1 MECLD
6 RVGLADYAGRR
17 VDTLSGGQQQR
28 VAIAR
33 MLMQRPRVILADEP
47 VASLDPASSKSVM
60 DLMCSIAAESWRH
73 RRRRAPSDRA
83 GPSIYRSGRR
93 TEKWRRGVRPAGP
106 RLRWRTAGF
115 DLRRGGVVS
124 RRSIAAPDTSD
135 LPARVRRPSLL
146 TLVIVLV
153 VGGLLVHGW
162 TQGATVR
169 PDSLATGVFRLGE
182 FVQDAVPP
190 DVNRLGP
197 ILKALLVTVEMALLG
212 TIIGVILSL
221 PLAVLAALNTTP
233 HWSLYAVSRAIVT
246 VSRTIPDLVWGLIFV
261 IAVGLG
267 PEAGVLAIAVDVMG
281 FCGRFFA
288 ESIEDMDPGRIEGLR
303 ALGAPR
309 FGVLAGGVIPAC
321 LPSFVTTSMFALESA
336 ARSSV
341 VLGLVGAGGIGIE
354 LATSMTLLRYDEAAT
369 IIQAILGVV
378 VVFERVSA
386 AIRRRVLGG

>member
-1 MECLD
+1 VSTSTHE
-6 RVGLADYAGRR
+6 
-17 VDTLSGGQQQR
+17 
-28 VAIAR
+28 
-33 MLMQRPRVILADEP
+33 
-47 VASLDPASSKSVM
+47 
-60 DLMCSIAAESWRH
+60 
-73 RRRRAPSDRA
+73 APE
-83 GPSIYRSGRR
+83 R
-93 TEKWRRGVRPAGP
+93 T
-106 RLRWRTAGF
+106 
-115 DLRRGGVVS
+115 
-124 RRSIAAPDTSD
+124 D

-153 VGGLLVHGW
+153 VGGLLLHGW

-182 FVQDAVPP
+182 FVEDAVPP
-190 DVNRLGP
+190 DVSRLGP

-212 TIIGVILSL
+212 TIIGVVLSL
-221 PLAVLAALNTTP
+221 PLAVLAARNTTP
-233 HWSLYAVSRAIVT
+233 HWSLYAISRAIVT

-309 FGVLAGGVIPAC
+309 FGVLAGGVVPAC
-321 LPSFVTTSMFALESA
+321 LPSFVTTSMFALESS

-369 IIQAILGVV
+369 IILSILGVV

-386 AIRRRVLGG
+386 AIRRRVLGV

>member
-1 MECLD
+1 MS
-6 RVGLADYAGRR
+6 R
-17 VDTLSGGQQQR
+17 T
-28 VAIAR
+28 
-33 MLMQRPRVILADEP
+33 
-47 VASLDPASSKSVM
+47 SL
-60 DLMCSIAAESWRH
+60 EERE
-73 RRRRAPSDRA
+73 
-83 GPSIYRSGRR
+83 R
-93 TEKWRRGVRPAGP
+93 TELP
-106 RLRWRTAGF
+106 
-115 DLRRGGVVS
+115 S
-124 RRSIAAPDTSD
+124 RMH
-135 LPARVRRPSLL
+135 RPSLL

-153 VGGLLVHGW
+153 VGSLLIHGW
-162 TQGATVR
+162 TQGAAVR

-182 FVQDAVPP
+182 FLQDAVPP

-221 PLAVLAALNTTP
+221 PLAVMAARNTTP
-233 HWSLYAVSRAIVT
+233 HWTLYAISRGIVT

-309 FGVLAGGVIPAC
+309 IGVLAGGVIPAC
-321 LPSFVTTSMFALESA
+321 LPSFVTTSMFALESS

-369 IIQAILGVV
+369 IILAILGVV

-386 AIRRRVLGG
+386 AIRRRVLGRLEV

>member
-1 MECLD
+1 MSNSTI
-6 RVGLADYAGRR
+6 G
-17 VDTLSGGQQQR
+17 
-28 VAIAR
+28 
-33 MLMQRPRVILADEP
+33 
-47 VASLDPASSKSVM
+47 
-60 DLMCSIAAESWRH
+60 
-73 RRRRAPSDRA
+73 
-83 GPSIYRSGRR
+83 
-93 TEKWRRGVRPAGP
+93 
-106 RLRWRTAGF
+106 
-115 DLRRGGVVS
+115 
-124 RRSIAAPDTSD
+124 APDKTD

-162 TQGATVR
+162 TQGAALR
-169 PDSLATGVFRLGE
+169 PDSLVTGAFRLGE
-182 FVQDAVPP
+182 FAQDAVPP
-190 DVNRLGP
+190 DVSRIGP

-221 PLAVLAALNTTP
+221 PLAVLAARNTTP

-288 ESIEDMDPGRIEGLR
+288 ESIEDLDPGRIEGLR
-303 ALGAPR
+303 ALGASR
-309 FGVLAGGVIPAC
+309 VGVLVGGVLPAC
-321 LPSFVTTSMFALESA
+321 LPSFVTTSMFALESS

-369 IIQAILGVV
+369 IILAVLGVV

-386 AIRRRVLGG
+386 AIRRRVLGV

>member
-1 MECLD
+1 M
-6 RVGLADYAGRR
+6 
-17 VDTLSGGQQQR
+17 
-28 VAIAR
+28 
-33 MLMQRPRVILADEP
+33 
-47 VASLDPASSKSVM
+47 SKSTIEALHGT
-60 DLMCSIAAESWRH
+60 D
-73 RRRRAPSDRA
+73 P
-83 GPSIYRSGRR
+83 
-93 TEKWRRGVRPAGP
+93 
-106 RLRWRTAGF
+106 
-115 DLRRGGVVS
+115 
-124 RRSIAAPDTSD
+124 
-135 LPARVRRPSLL
+135 PARVRRPSLL
-146 TLVIVLV
+146 SLVIILV

-182 FVQDAVPP
+182 FLQDAVPP
-190 DVNRLGP
+190 DASRLGP

-221 PLAVLAALNTTP
+221 PLAVMAARNTTP
-233 HWSLYAVSRAIVT
+233 HWMLYGISRGIIT

-288 ESIEDMDPGRIEGLR
+288 ESIEDVDPGRIEGLR

-309 FGVLAGGVIPAC
+309 SGVLVGGVIPAC
-321 LPSFVTTSMFALESA
+321 LPSFVTTSMFALESS

-369 IIQAILGVV
+369 IILAILAVV

-386 AIRRRVLGG
+386 AIRRRVLGT

>member
-1 MECLD
+1 MTE
-6 RVGLADYAGRR
+6 AG
-17 VDTLSGGQQQR
+17 VQTL
-28 VAIAR
+28 
-33 MLMQRPRVILADEP
+33 
-47 VASLDPASSKSVM
+47 
-60 DLMCSIAAESWRH
+60 
-73 RRRRAPSDRA
+73 
-83 GPSIYRSGRR
+83 RR
-93 TEKWRRGVRPAGP
+93 TDSPP
-106 RLRWRTAGF
+106 RL
-115 DLRRGGVVS
+115 
-124 RRSIAAPDTSD
+124 
-135 LPARVRRPSLL
+135 RRPSLL
-146 TLVIVLV
+146 TVVLFLV

-190 DVNRLGP
+190 DVSRIGP

-212 TIIGVILSL
+212 TLIGVVLSL
-221 PLAVLAALNTTP
+221 PLAVLAARNTTP
-233 HWSLYAVSRAIVT
+233 HWSLYAVSRAVVT

-288 ESIEDMDPGRIEGLR
+288 ESIEDIEPGRIEGLR
-303 ALGAPR
+303 ALGASR
-309 FGVLAGGVIPAC
+309 IGILVGGVFPAC
-321 LPSFVTTSMFALESA
+321 LPSFVTTSMFALESS

-369 IIQAILGVV
+369 IILAILGVV

-386 AIRRRVLGG
+386 AIRRRVLGGVEV